1 VGIVRAPSA
10 ISVIQN
16 DVLVD
21 FLAHVSTFATL
32 SVNVYG
38 PQDKDVNA
46 NCPAVLWYP
55 GEESWLPSM
64 HNGAPG
70 SPSSLWVR
78 EVPFTFE
85 CFGGLNLEDDY
96 QDERNAV
103 YTAAHNNTSPTT
115 DVAPPSTAMSD
126 TDMSEALMARL
137 VNSFHR
143 RLTQHGY
150 RIVKGGW
157 SPSIRSGLGL
167 VYILTVAI
175 RMPLVREDNE
185 TVTIEHLTV
194 NVEIDHAGD

>member
-1 VGIVRAPSA
+1 MAIVRAPSA

-21 FLAHVSTFATL
+21 FLAHVSTFTAL
-32 SVNVYG
+32 PVLVYG

-46 NCPAVLWYP
+46 NCPSVQWYP
-55 GEESWLPSM
+55 GAETWLPSM

-70 SPSSLWVR
+70 FPSSLWVR

-85 CFGGLNLEDDY
+85 CFGGLNAADDY
-96 QDERNAV
+96 QAERNAA
-103 YTAAHNNTSPTT
+103 YTAAHNNTPPTT
-115 DVAPPSTAMSD
+115 DVEPPSTAMSD
-126 TDMSEALMARL
+126 TDMSEALMAIL

-150 RIVKGGW
+150 RVISGGW
-157 SPSIRSGLGL
+157 SRSIRSGLGL
-167 VYILTVAI
+167 SYVLTVAI

-185 TVTIEHLTV
+185 TVHIDHLTV
-194 NVEIDHAGD
+194 SVEIDHAGD